1 MTNYD
6 VIEILIKMPLFRRL
20 QKTPQFIE
28 KLMANKLTKD
38 WIETLENNLK
48 LLEEEKKTKLKGII
62 LNMREE
68 LRNVWD
74 KLYYSQVISDFD
86 RL

>member
-74 KLYYSQVISDFD
+74 KLYYSQVIDFD
-86 RL
+86 RF

>member
-1 MTNYD
+1 
-6 VIEILIKMPLFRRL
+6 
-20 QKTPQFIE
+20 
-28 KLMANKLTKD
+28 MANKLTKD

-74 KLYYSQVISDFD
+74 KLYYSQVNDS
-86 RL
+86 

>member
-1 MTNYD
+1 
-6 VIEILIKMPLFRRL
+6 
-20 QKTPQFIE
+20 
-28 KLMANKLTKD
+28 MANKLTKD

-74 KLYYSQVISDFD
+74 KLYYSQVIDFD
-86 RL
+86 RLWHHSGLYDVIDAYMMS

>member
-1 MTNYD
+1 
-6 VIEILIKMPLFRRL
+6 
-20 QKTPQFIE
+20 
-28 KLMANKLTKD
+28 MANKLTKD

-74 KLYYSQVISDFD
+74 KLYYSQVIHSLGVFRHDVIKA
-86 RL
+86 RMTSSQ